1 MEIIKQEAEAEL
13 DKALPH
19 LQKAEQIVNGLNKE
33 DITDLKSTKA
43 PTELVLLSLRCVMLY
58 FSHKLTKDG
67 DKDADWKIAQ
77 KAMTDIKFLD
87 KLKKYDKD
95 NIPEPILKSVNKLG
109 VNNAEVFNTNRITLA
124 NRAAGGLAKWCQALY
139 KYA

>member
-1 MEIIKQEAEAEL
+1 MA
-13 DKALPH
+13 
-19 LQKAEQIVNGLNKE
+19 
-33 DITDLKSTKA
+33 
-43 PTELVLLSLRCVMLY
+43 
-58 FSHKLTKDG
+58 
-67 DKDADWKIAQ
+67 
-77 KAMTDIKFLD
+77 DIKFLD